1 MSIDDIISAVRFCI
15 DEEATNGA
23 SFANAASGDDTRMNN
38 IIKNKI
44 GDALRWVCLY
54 APAELLGGSDES
66 VATGILVDQS
76 PTPTAAYDNKAG
88 KITLSGDFIKL
99 ARVRV
104 SDWHRAIRVPLLEDS
119 EEYLQLMD
127 SNGATATADRPQAA
141 IIDKAVKELEVW
153 PWTSGKTVSLTYVA
167 SVMPVGID
175 NPVTAYAFPPKAK
188 TSIIYYLAFLLLSA
202 YNDARAERM
211 LDIAKMNL
219 GLSNK

>member
-15 DEEATNGA
+15 DEEKSNGA
-23 SFANAASGDDTRMNN
+23 SFANASSGDDTSMNN

-66 VATGILVDQS
+66 VSTGILVDES

-88 KITLSGDFIKL
+88 KVTLSENFIKL
-99 ARVRV
+99 SRVRV
-104 SDWHRAIRVPLLEDS
+104 SDWHRAVKTPLLEDS
-119 EEYLQLMD
+119 DEYLQLLD

-153 PWTSGKTVSLTYVA
+153 PWESGKSVSLTYVS
-167 SVMPVGID
+167 SVSPVGIGS
-175 NPVTAYAFPPKAK
+175 PVTAYALPPKAK

-219 GLSNK
+219 GGVK